1 MYAIFLDGES
11 KTGKTTVGSA
21 IEADLAKDYHVLRT
35 LSGSFFRRLTV
46 AALEQHGLPYDATEA
61 EWLEGTVRDVID
73 SRVAYDETKDW
84 SGIHS
89 KEVDELVSVLGQ
101 LQITQ
106 DAVKEWWPIMG
117 DAAIA
122 QGVEVLIVDG
132 RNPRA
137 KSAKWRANH
146 HVPIAL
152 DLCVYCD
159 PDVAAQRY
167 VHSQGIT
174 NPTAQQLA
182 SARDMILGRRELD
195 RNRAAAPYIESP
207 NQVEFDSGI
216 SDATQVVEQAFSSEV
231 TNPPQVIRFET
242 SHSPLEITQVTAG
255 ALARAAID
263 YLQKQ

>member
-11 KTGKTTVGSA
+11 KAGKTTVGSA

-46 AALEQHGLPYDATEA
+46 AALEMHGNSYDVADPG
-61 EWLEGTVRDVID
+61 WLEDAVTKVIG
-73 SRVAYDETKDW
+73 SRIAYDESKDW
-84 SGIHS
+84 STIHS
-89 KEVDELVSVLGQ
+89 KEVDDLVSVLGQ
-101 LQITQ
+101 LQIAQ

-117 DAAIA
+117 DSALK

-167 VHSQGIT
+167 MYSQGVAE
-174 NPTAQQLA
+174 PTPAQLA
-182 SARDMILGRRELD
+182 EARGQIMQRRELD
-195 RNRAAAPYIESP
+195 RNRTAAPYIEPP

-216 SDATQVVEQAFSSEV
+216 SDAAEVIKQAFAADV
-231 TNPPQVIRFET
+231 VDPPRVIRFET
-242 SHSPLEITQVTAG
+242 THSPLEITQVTAG

-263 YLQKQ
+263 HLNK